1 MKAAAIFLIAGRSGL
16 RGRRTL
22 EEGGPYV
29 VVRCNN
35 VVLTW
40 LVRDRRVDPLDEEED
55 GNEEEEGGGVGG
67 VGEDEEQHGDEGCE
81 ESKKFPTANFWG
93 PCHRWIECIARM
105 LSLLGQVRFG
115 SGGPLHPTHRRGAM
129 DGAHGRWRLVD
140 GKTGNDNS
148 KGKCGGSSLRSE

>member
-1 MKAAAIFLIAGRSGL
+1 L

-40 LVRDRRVDPLDEEED
+40 LVRDGSVDPLEEEED
-55 GNEEEEGGGVGG
+55 GDEEEEGGGVMIGC

-81 ESKKFPTANFWG
+81 ECKKFPTADF
-93 PCHRWIECIARM
+93 
-105 LSLLGQVRFG
+105 
-115 SGGPLHPTHRRGAM
+115 
-129 DGAHGRWRLVD
+129 
-140 GKTGNDNS
+140 
-148 KGKCGGSSLRSE
+148 

>member
-1 MKAAAIFLIAGRSGL
+1 MGCGDVSDCGRSDL

-40 LVRDRRVDPLDEEED
+40 LVRDGRVDPLDEEED
-55 GNEEEEGGGVGG
+55 GDEEEESGGVMIVC

-81 ESKKFPTANFWG
+81 ECESFTSADF
-93 PCHRWIECIARM
+93 
-105 LSLLGQVRFG
+105 
-115 SGGPLHPTHRRGAM
+115 
-129 DGAHGRWRLVD
+129 
-140 GKTGNDNS
+140 
-148 KGKCGGSSLRSE
+148 